1 MLCSFE
7 DENVRKTLNIYSPK
21 KKNHFPKLFHLFDKK
36 LKRKIIITIRSHMY
50 VSQKSQIQQ
59 NNILQ
64 KNLLCI

>member
-1 MLCSFE
+1 MCSFE
-7 DENVRKTLNIYSPK
+7 DENVWKTLNIYSPK
-21 KKNHFPKLFHLFDKK
+21 KKNHLSKLFHLFDKK
-36 LKRKIIITIRSHMY
+36 LKRKIIITMRSHMY